1 MSADAGES
9 IGLPGE
15 TFGTVHL
22 DGHDGDVEEPEADV
36 EDAGSNLD
44 ASIFAAQLAAQ
55 KLQNELRKK
64 IETLFK

>member
-1 MSADAGES
+1 M
-9 IGLPGE
+9 
-15 TFGTVHL
+15 

-64 IETLFK
+64 NRNLI